1 MRYRNRHSERG
12 AGRHFFADQ
21 GEACIGDCMDWEGR
35 AMRQGRGGRGRGQGG
50 GPGRGQGRGQG
61 RGDGR
66 GRGYGRRRPLDHG
79 DLRLLI
85 LKLISEEP
93 RHGYELI
100 REIEARTGGAYV
112 PSPGVIY
119 PALEA
124 LLDLGWVEA
133 EADGARRSFKLSGEG
148 KAELEAEAE
157 TLARIEQRLA
167 DLLDSDRPE
176 DPQDVRGAMWR
187 LRHAVQEAVRGEPDN
202 LDRRKAVADI
212 LTEAQEKIAGLK
224 D

>member
-1 MRYRNRHSERG
+1 MHRRLHGAERQRY
-12 AGRHFFADQ
+12 A
-21 GEACIGDCMDWEGR
+21 
-35 AMRQGRGGRGRGQGG
+35 
-50 GPGRGQGRGQG
+50 PGTRWTWTWSGQGRGPGGG
-61 RGDGR
+61 R
-66 GRGYGRRRPLDHG
+66 GRRRPLDHG

-93 RHGYELI
+93 RHGYDII
-100 REIEARTGGAYV
+100 REIEARTGGAYM

-133 EADGARRSFKLSGEG
+133 EADGARRSFKLSKEGE
-148 KAELEAEAE
+148 AELEAEAE

-187 LRHAVQEAVRGEPDN
+187 LRHAVQEAVRAQPDD

>member
-1 MRYRNRHSERG
+1 MRYRNRHSNRG
-12 AGRHFFADQ
+12 AGVHIFVDQ
-21 GEACIGDCMDWEGR
+21 GEDCDGDRHGR
-35 AMRQGRGGRGRGQGG
+35 KGWGMRQGRGGRGRGF
-50 GPGRGQGRGQG
+50 GRGQGRGHG
-61 RGDGR
+61 
-66 GRGYGRRRPLDHG
+66 GRRRPLDHG

-93 RHGYELI
+93 RHGYEII

-124 LLDLGWVEA
+124 LLDLGWVYA
-133 EADGARRSFKLSGEG
+133 EADGSRRSFKLTDEGE
-148 KAELEAEAE
+148 AELDAEAA
-157 TLARIEQRLA
+157 TLARIELRLA

-176 DPQDVRGAMWR
+176 DPLDVRGAMWR
-187 LRHAVQEAVRGEPDN
+187 LRHAVREAVRVHPED

-212 LTEAQEKIAGLK
+212 LTEAQERISKL
-224 D
+224 DER

>member
-1 MRYRNRHSERG
+1 MRYRNRHSNRG
-12 AGRHFFADQ
+12 AGRHIFADQ
-21 GEACIGDCMDWEGR
+21 GGDCLGDCMDREGR
-35 AMRQGRGGRGRGQGG
+35 GMGQGRGGRGRGQGRG
-50 GPGRGQGRGQG
+50 QGMGPGRGR
-61 RGDGR
+61 
-66 GRGYGRRRPLDHG
+66 GRRRPLDHG
-79 DLRLLI
+79 ALRLLM
-85 LKLISEEP
+85 LKLISEAP
-93 RHGYELI
+93 RHGYEII

-187 LRHAVQEAVRGEPDN
+187 LRHAVQEAVRGQPDN

>member
-1 MRYRNRHSERG
+1 MRYRNRHSNRG
-12 AGRHFFADQ
+12 AGVHIFVDQ
-21 GEACIGDCMDWEGR
+21 GEDCAGGCNERKGWG
-35 AMRQGRGGRGRGQGG
+35 MRQGRGGRGRGF
-50 GPGRGQGRGQG
+50 GRGQGRGQG
-61 RGDGR
+61 GR
-66 GRGYGRRRPLDHG
+66 GRRRPLDHG

-85 LKLISEEP
+85 LKLISEAP
-93 RHGYELI
+93 RHGYDII

-133 EADGARRSFKLSGEG
+133 EADGSRRSFKLSGEG
-148 KAELEAEAE
+148 RAELEAEAE
-157 TLARIEQRLA
+157 TLERIEQRLA

-176 DPQDVRGAMWR
+176 DPFDVRGAMWR
-187 LRHAVQEAVRGEPDN
+187 LRHAVREAVQAHPDDI
-202 LDRRKAVADI
+202 DRRKAVADI
-212 LTEAQEKIAGLK
+212 LTEAQERISKLE

>member
-1 MRYRNRHSERG
+1 MRYRNRHSDRG
-12 AGRHFFADQ
+12 ADRHFFAGQ
-21 GEACIGDCMDWEGR
+21 GEDCTGACMERKGR
-35 AMRQGRGGRGRGQGG
+35 GMRQGRGGHR
-50 GPGRGQGRGQG
+50 RGQGRGPG
-61 RGDGR
+61 RGEGRGQGR

-93 RHGYELI
+93 RHGYDII

-133 EADGARRSFKLSGEG
+133 EAIGARRSFKLSKEGE
-148 KAELEAEAE
+148 AELEAEAE

-187 LRHAVQEAVRGEPDN
+187 LRHAVQEAVRAQPDD

>member
-1 MRYRNRHSERG
+1 MRYRNRHSNRG
-12 AGRHFFADQ
+12 AGVHIFVDQ
-21 GEACIGDCMDWEGR
+21 GEDCAGDCMDREGR
-35 AMRQGRGGRGRGQGG
+35 GMRQGRGGRGRGF
-50 GPGRGQGRGQG
+50 GRGQGRGPG
-61 RGDGR
+61 RSGR
-66 GRGYGRRRPLDHG
+66 GRRRPLDHG

-93 RHGYELI
+93 RHGYDII
-100 REIEARTGGAYV
+100 REIETRTGGAYV

-133 EADGARRSFKLSGEG
+133 EADGSRRSFKLTEEGE
-148 KAELEAEAE
+148 AELEAEAE
-157 TLARIEQRLA
+157 VLARIELRLA

-187 LRHAVQEAVRGEPDN
+187 LRHAVREAVRAQPDD

-212 LTEAQEKIAGLK
+212 LTEAQERISGLN

>member
-1 MRYRNRHSERG
+1 
-12 AGRHFFADQ
+12 
-21 GEACIGDCMDWEGR
+21 
-35 AMRQGRGGRGRGQGG
+35 MRQGRGGH
-50 GPGRGQGRGQG
+50 GRGQGRGPG
-61 RGDGR
+61 RGEGRGR

-93 RHGYELI
+93 RHGYDII

-133 EADGARRSFKLSGEG
+133 EADGARRSFKLSKEGE
-148 KAELEAEAE
+148 AELEAEAE

-187 LRHAVQEAVRGEPDN
+187 LRHAVQEAVRAQPDD